1 MLKTELFNPI
11 HIKKSCFPFE
21 LNEMPNEGGRFATEF
36 VRHLFS
42 FSRVKNYLFKVALI
56 NQFSQNFILIYGQ
69 RAIFC

>member
-42 FSRVKNYLFKVALI
+42 FSRVKNYLF
-56 NQFSQNFILIYGQ
+56 
-69 RAIFC
+69 